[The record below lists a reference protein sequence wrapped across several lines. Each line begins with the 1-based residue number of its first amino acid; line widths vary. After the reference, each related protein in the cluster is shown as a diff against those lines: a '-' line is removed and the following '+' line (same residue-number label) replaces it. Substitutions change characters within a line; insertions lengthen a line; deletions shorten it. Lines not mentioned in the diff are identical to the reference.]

1 MIKSTIDITKEQMVI
16 DFCKRL
22 TEVYGYHNEQLALN
36 IPIQSGQHADIA
48 IWRGEEARRLQQIP
62 DICVVVVCKAE
73 HIRIQADEYISNL
86 HTSSIETSC
95 FFVAHNMKE
104 TSVFYM
110 DRYHGGNL
118 EKFGDF
124 PKAVDVACDEG
135 VASFVKRMR
144 NCTKD
149 SLLQAFNKCHNI
161 IRNNDKLS
169 PEAAFDEISKVIFI
183 KMLYERK
190 PNDELIYTQDKF
202 LRDETDWKKN
212 HKKGDYMTSLFE
224 QVKHQY

>member
-1 MIKSTIDITKEQMVI
+1 MIKTTIDITKEQMVK
-16 DFCKRL
+16 DFRKRL
-22 TEVYGYHNEQLALN
+22 TEAYDYHDEQIAQDIL
-36 IPIQSGQHADIA
+36 IQSGQTADIA
-48 IWRGEEARRLQQIP
+48 IWRSEEARRHQQIP

-73 HIRIQADEYISNL
+73 HIRIQADEYISHLN
-86 HTSSIETSC
+86 TSSIETSC

-110 DRYHGGNL
+110 DRCHGGSL

-124 PKAVDVACDEG
+124 PKAADVACDEG

-169 PEAAFDEISKVIFI
+169 PEAAFDEI
-183 KMLYERK
+183 
-190 PNDELIYTQDKF
+190 
-202 LRDETDWKKN
+202 
-212 HKKGDYMTSLFE
+212 
-224 QVKHQY
+224 